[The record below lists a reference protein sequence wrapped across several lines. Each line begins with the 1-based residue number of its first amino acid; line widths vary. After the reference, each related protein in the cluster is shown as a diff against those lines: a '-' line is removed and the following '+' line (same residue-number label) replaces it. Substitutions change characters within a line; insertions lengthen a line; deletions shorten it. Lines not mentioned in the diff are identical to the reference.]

1 MSHRPLVRSLRW
13 PTLGCLAF
21 SFASLWLGAV
31 KASPQEVSDETQIV
45 RPQEISDPLPNPY
58 MGWGIWAGPRYLTGR
73 LVSMEENTTA
83 FGAVDPAFDWVLVD
97 WIWSDLEPKEGQYKW
112 DDLDQVVS
120 YWAARGKQI
129 YIRAWITDDTGWD
142 GAPGSEVVPEWVWQA
157 GAKYHEYTGEGK
169 TRKREPAYADP
180 TYDSIYLPRAKRFLR
195 ALADRY
201 DKPNG
206 PVFLWGV
213 MGYGN
218 WGEWHVLE
226 SHYPWPNVETKHQ
239 VLSQLVDF
247 YADTYKNNPLVIAY
261 CFDADNEQVTS
272 LPDFLYRQGLDE
284 AIKRHFALERRG
296 FIDGLRLWDK
306 DLMETYWTQSPMSA
320 EGNWTYTD
328 VKNQLNHGT
337 MREHLKI
344 FEEWHS
350 NFAHLYMDAP
360 SYLRAM
366 REDHEVIEDSLK
378 AGGIGYRLVPTSLEF
393 PKAVP
398 AGHLLVVKETWMNE
412 NVGRLY
418 KRMPLAF
425 FFFDK
430 DGKQAYVVKDEAFDE
445 TTWVKGTSYLNI
457 SSVRIDRALPP
468 GDYEVRIAL
477 VNNKLE
483 PSIAL
488 GIAGDDGHKRYTIG
502 SIHIL
507 PPTATAHLMPQE
519 AAHPQPAANGTPR

>member
-1 MSHRPLVRSLRW
+1 MSQRIFPRGNRLI
-13 PTLGCLAF
+13 PTLGFVCAF
-21 SFASLWLGAV
+21 TGLWFAAAS
-31 KASPQEVSDETQIV
+31 ASPTEVSDQTQTVHPKEIV
-45 RPQEISDPLPNPY
+45 GPLPNPY

-73 LVSMEENTTA
+73 LVSMRENTTD
-83 FGAVDPAFDWVLVD
+83 FGQVDPAFDWVLVD
-97 WIWSDLEPKEGQYKW
+97 WIWSDLEPQEGQYEW
-112 DDLDQVVS
+112 GGLDQVVN

-129 YIRAWITDDTGWD
+129 YIRAWITDDSGWD
-142 GAPGSEVVPEWVWQA
+142 GAPGSEVVPDWVWQA
-157 GAKYHEYTGEGK
+157 GAKYHEYTGLGH
-169 TRKREPAYADP
+169 TAKREPAYADP
-180 TYDSIYLPRAKRFLR
+180 SYESIYLPRAKRFLC

-201 DKPNG
+201 DKPDG

-226 SHYPWPNVETKHQ
+226 SHYAWPDVETKHR
-239 VLSQLVDF
+239 VLTQLIDF

-261 CFDADNEQVTS
+261 CFDSDEKQVTS
-272 LPDFLYRQGLDE
+272 LDDFLYRQGFDE
-284 AIKRHFALERRG
+284 AIRRHFALERRG

-306 DLMETYWTQSPMSA
+306 DLMKSNWSHSPMSA

-337 MREHLKI
+337 MEEHLKI

-360 SYLRAM
+360 SYKRAM
-366 REDHEVIEDSLK
+366 REDHAVIDESLR
-378 AGGIGYRLVPTSLEF
+378 AGGIGFRLVPTSLDF

-398 AGHLLVVKETWMNE
+398 AGNLLVVKQEWINE

-418 KRMPLAF
+418 QRLPLAF
-425 FFFDK
+425 FFFDRN
-430 DGKQAYVVKDEAFDE
+430 GKQAYVVKDEAFDE
-445 TTWVKGTSYLNI
+445 TTWVKGTTYLNI
-457 SSVRIDRALPP
+457 SSVRIDRTLRP
-468 GDYEVRIAL
+468 GDYEVRIGL
-477 VNNKLE
+477 VDAKFD
-483 PSIAL
+483 SRIAL
-488 GIAGDDGHKRYTIG
+488 GIAGDDGHKRYNIG

-519 AAHPQPAANGTPR
+519 APHPQPVNGATR